1 MEFAATTKL
10 RELITI
16 DTPIGTIVD
25 VFKNT
30 IRPFVDKD
38 EYFIYESIVMPDK
51 KYKFFYLSFSANLK
65 EEERTIQIKVE
76 LKFESNPQSFVLQN
90 LLIIDNKEE
99 FAEKIKNTEAYK
111 YITSKNIKPIDVS
124 VYEVDI

>member
-10 RELITI
+10 IELITI

-30 IRPFVDKD
+30 IRPFADKD

-76 LKFESNPQSFVLQN
+76 LKFESTPQSFVLQN

-111 YITSKNIKPIDVS
+111 YITLNYGILFKD
-124 VYEVDI
+124 

>member
-30 IRPFVDKD
+30 IRPFADKD

-76 LKFESNPQSFVLQN
+76 LKFESTPQSFVLQN